1 MHTGGLGCHLALI
14 ALGHTSLAL
23 ADQAISVG
31 HAAIVLSQWLHLMAC
46 LALLHNI
53 KGACMHMRLTFIHSS
68 IHSFIHSFIQSYS
81 EQAGSVSC
89 PRARFTLAKRA
100 EQQNCNHAAG
110 VCNLVLHLA
119 PDVTITSLEALT
131 LRYEHF
137 LCIAQEKGNM
147 PEDIDRHKVYL
158 VGGKGFLRQCDINWG
173 FGNRPALLLGRQAVA
188 LVLRTLGVLAGLAV
202 AVQAVLV
209 HPIAREVLRWL
220 DLATCP
226 AVLQDIEWQSRQ
238 IMVL

>member
-53 KGACMHMRLTFIHSS
+53 KGPCMHMRLTFIHP
-68 IHSFIHSFIQSYS
+68 FIQSYS

-137 LCIAQEKGNM
+137 LCNSS
-147 PEDIDRHKVYL
+147 
-158 VGGKGFLRQCDINWG
+158 GKGQH
-173 FGNRPALLLGRQAVA
+173 A
-188 LVLRTLGVLAGLAV
+188 
-202 AVQAVLV
+202 
-209 HPIAREVLRWL
+209 
-220 DLATCP
+220 
-226 AVLQDIEWQSRQ
+226 
-238 IMVL
+238 

>member
-1 MHTGGLGCHLALI
+1 MHTGGLGYHLALI

-53 KGACMHMRLTFIHSS
+53 KGPCMHMRLTFIHPV
-68 IHSFIHSFIQSYS
+68 IQSYS